1 MARWL
6 DVTMTCALSNG
17 STFLAS
23 NWIPNP
29 RANGTALV
37 VEATDLQLWNPKPSS
52 LRSWSGT
59 IRKRKRKPD
68 ALRLRP
74 PTTRKSGIVRIRGA
88 RSISDKKEYITSAS
102 NAFFVVV
109 SLLIFSIVFFFN
121 SKNQYMTFDLYIDQF
136 FPSSSYDNLRGT
148 LWEFQLIRFFWQRSD
163 LYDWGRRVG
172 HRTIAEARSSRISSQ
187 CVVSPNYLNTKKTA
201 AFLAG
206 FLYYFFFFF
215 GRATSFV
222 SSKQLLWW
230 GKTGRRTMYLQKSY
244 VWVFSMSTLTS
255 HDWQKRGSKQKIEF
269 TSNQ

>member
-136 FPSSSYDNLRGT
+136 FPSSSYDNSRLRGT

-201 AFLAG
+201 ASFWQG
-206 FLYYFFFFF
+206 FFIISFFFWSCHIICFVQ
-215 GRATSFV
+215 ATIV
-222 SSKQLLWW
+222 V
-230 GKTGRRTMYLQKSY
+230 GENRQKDHVFTEILCLSVLY
-244 VWVFSMSTLTS
+244 VDADQSRLAKEG
-255 HDWQKRGSKQKIEF
+255 Q
-269 TSNQ
+269 